1 MTAWQFVAATWPW
14 EPSVLLGC
22 GALAIGY
29 LAAVRWRLGGRA
41 GCFLGGVVVMLVAL
55 DSPLDTLADT
65 YLFSAHMAQHLLL
78 LLIVPPLL
86 LAGTPASL
94 LAPAWQTAPF
104 RAIARALGR
113 PVVAWTLGVGAIWVW
128 HIPAL
133 FNATLDS
140 GGVHLIEHLS
150 FLVTGV
156 IFWWAILAPL
166 PEARLAPVPAMLYLL
181 AAALA
186 CSVLG
191 IVLTFARAGLYPAYL
206 LPVDPL
212 GLKPL
217 IRAGWRLSPETDQEI
232 GGLLMWI
239 PGGLVY
245 LCAMLGVLMRWYRW
259 DEQDADGVVGG
270 APAPDAAVPAAPV
283 LPAGELH
290 AR

>member
-14 EPSVLLGC
+14 EPSVVLGC
-22 GALAIGY
+22 AALGIGY
-29 LAAVRWRLGGRA
+29 LAAVRWRVEGRA
-41 GCFLGGVVVMLVAL
+41 GWFLAGVFVLLFAL

-94 LAPAWQTAPF
+94 LEPAWQSARI
-104 RAIARALGR
+104 RALARALGR
-113 PVVAWTLGVGAIWVW
+113 PVVAWALGVGTIWIW

-140 GGVHLIEHLS
+140 AGVHLIEHLS

-156 IFWWAILAPL
+156 IFWWTILAPL
-166 PEARLAPVPAMLYLL
+166 REARLAPAPAMIYLL

-217 IRAGWRLSPETDQEI
+217 IRAGWKLSPETDQEI